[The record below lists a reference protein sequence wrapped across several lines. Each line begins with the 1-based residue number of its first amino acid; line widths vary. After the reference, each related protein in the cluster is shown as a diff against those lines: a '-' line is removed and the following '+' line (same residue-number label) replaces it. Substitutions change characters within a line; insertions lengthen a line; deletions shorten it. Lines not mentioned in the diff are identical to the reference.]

1 MAGLKQLMDV
11 FLELFLQ
18 SPVAFICAALMLFYM
33 LRGMRWHAMY
43 AYALVM
49 GAYMVG
55 QTVGVTEFIGGVIV
69 GVIAN
74 EIFRFLR
81 KRLENERKPSS

>member
-1 MAGLKQLMDV
+1 MEGVTQLGGVFVGLL
-11 FLELFLQ
+11 LQ
-18 SPVAFICAALMLFYM
+18 SPVGFICAVLMFLYM

-49 GAYMVG
+49 GAYMMS
-55 QTVGVTEFIGGVIV
+55 QTVGFTEFMSGVIV

-74 EIFRFLR
+74 EVFRLIR
-81 KRLENERKPSS
+81 KQLEHEHKKKT